1 MVSTYLDKVLR
12 TLLLSFL
19 FVVVLQ
25 QIRCVI
31 PKQEADYL
39 SNFQLAVMTLMRDW
53 NSDKSLKRLMEQFF
67 ANRDYLVSEHAGDDG

>member
-1 MVSTYLDKVLR
+1 M
-12 TLLLSFL
+12 
-19 FVVVLQ
+19 
-25 QIRCVI
+25 I